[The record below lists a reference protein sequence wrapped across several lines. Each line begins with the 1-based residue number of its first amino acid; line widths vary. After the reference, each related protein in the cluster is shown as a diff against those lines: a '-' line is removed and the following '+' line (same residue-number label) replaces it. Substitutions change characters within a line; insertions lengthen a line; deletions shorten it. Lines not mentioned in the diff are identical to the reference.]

1 MCMHV
6 YACEGA
12 RFCEILKEVN
22 SGKDANWKLIYRKL
36 HGKQKLSDKKMKG
49 WVHGEIE
56 KDIR

>member
-22 SGKDANWKLIYRKL
+22 SGKDANWKLIYRK
-36 HGKQKLSDKKMKG
+36 QKLSDKKMKG